1 MAKGGNNVGVSVLE
15 FVGSLLFLW
24 VIWGAWGAWTAG
36 GSSSLGILAALVF
49 GAGAIS
55 AVGLF
60 FMSLASF
67 MGGWNDEMV
76 NGVMMA
82 QRWAGIATVAISA
95 GAGAGGTTWLYASVL
110 GFILAWI
117 GVSMAKM
124 SM

>member
-1 MAKGGNNVGVSVLE
+1 MAKGGNNAGVSILE

-24 VIWGAWGAWTAG
+24 VIWGAWGAWTMG
-36 GSSSLGILAALVF
+36 GSSSLGILAAVVF

-67 MGGWNDEMV
+67 AWGWNDEMV
-76 NGVMMA
+76 ESTMMS
-82 QRWAGIATVAISA
+82 QKWAAISTVAISA
-95 GAGAGGTTWLYASVL
+95 GAGAGGTTWLYAAVL

-117 GVSMAKM
+117 GVAMAKM
-124 SM
+124 K